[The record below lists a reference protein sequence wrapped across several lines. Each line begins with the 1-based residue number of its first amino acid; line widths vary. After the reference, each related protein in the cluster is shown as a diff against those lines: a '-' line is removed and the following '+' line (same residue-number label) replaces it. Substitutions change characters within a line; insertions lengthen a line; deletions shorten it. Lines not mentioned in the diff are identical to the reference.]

1 MNVSPVNINTQKPV
15 VDLEAKLTDFKNLRK
30 SDTATLNEYSNHDYS
45 GRGTLLGRQR
55 NLKEQTRG
63 YHANNWSLTAV
74 EIKNKLGKLIG
85 LENSLIFN
93 GKKVKVN
100 EYTDINGKVHSE
112 VSVRTFKKPKVKD
125 VGAKLKKLF

>member
-1 MNVSPVNINTQKPV
+1 MNVQQVNISTQQSV
-15 VDLEAKLTDFKNLRK
+15 RRMEAEVSDFRTLAKLGAANLCQ
-30 SDTATLNEYSNHDYS
+30 YSTTDYS

-63 YHANNWSLTAV
+63 YDANNWNLTV
-74 EIKNKLGKLIG
+74 TEIKNKLGKLIG
-85 LENSLIFN
+85 LENSLIFD

-112 VSVRTFKKPKVKD
+112 VSFKTFKKPKVKE
-125 VGAKLKKLF
+125 AKQALKRLF